1 MKRLFR
7 KLNDRGVANFKHWL
21 TSGGLGEIPVGLLD
35 SPEDSFFT
43 DYIFS
48 TDLPEF
54 ENRYDFGKYLVE
66 LLGHI
71 PHLEIENDINFWSS
85 LALLWFDRISSKTD
99 SGDRIIRE
107 TARYILKM
115 TWHDYRHLI
124 RTPWLLVRLHNRYSK
139 FLLFSAS
146 TGRSSLSVNTDT
158 LEKIASRQT
167 IMRNQKV
174 IKVFSGLY
182 FDEKANQL
190 KPRINRDGPGTP
202 IRTGIIVRQLALTY
216 DLEQM
221 SERAI
226 YDLLPR
232 EFNCWKE
239 GEYG

>member
-7 KLNDRGVANFKHWL
+7 KLNDKGVAKFKQWL
-21 TSGGLGEIPVGLLD
+21 TSDGLGEIPIGLLE
-35 SPEDSFFT
+35 SPEDSLFT
-43 DYIFS
+43 DFIFS

-66 LLGHI
+66 LLDHI

-107 TARYILKM
+107 TARYILKLN
-115 TWHDYRHLI
+115 WHDYRHLV
-124 RTPWLLVRLHNRYSK
+124 RTPWLLVRLHGRYSK
-139 FLLFSAS
+139 FLLFSAK
-146 TGRSSLSVNTDT
+146 TEHSSLSSSSRT
-158 LEKIASRQT
+158 LGEIGSRQT
-167 IMRNQKV
+167 VLRNHKV
-174 IKVFSGLY
+174 IKVFSNLY
-182 FDEKANQL
+182 FDDKANQL
-190 KPRINRDGPGTP
+190 KPHPMRDGPGTP
-202 IRTGIIVRQLALTY
+202 SRTGIIVRQLALTY

-232 EFNCWKE
+232 EFNCWKD
-239 GEYG
+239 GDYG